1 MTEETRQRQR
11 LAMRTKALVEELMG
25 LEEVCGVFVQQATQ
39 VGCAA
44 KDLRLELDPEVKGD
58 AFDGS

>member
-1 MTEETRQRQR
+1 MTEEERHRQVLAQR
-11 LAMRTKALVEELMG
+11 TEALAGKLLA

-44 KDLRLELDPEVKGD
+44 KDLRRELDPEASD
-58 AFDGS
+58 DG